1 MYAGIFRDQ
10 SGTRSSP
17 SRQQDQG
24 MVSKMKNIM
33 ENELKQLGY
42 KFVNGHYCREFG
54 CPFDDNYVKIVYTLE
69 DDIIFLEVEY
79 HHLTLF
85 DGIII
90 SKDKS
95 IVRYKDALKKVE
107 GTNVHIMVLGPKGQ
121 QIEHE
126 ETLLED

>member
-1 MYAGIFRDQ
+1 
-10 SGTRSSP
+10 
-17 SRQQDQG
+17 
-24 MVSKMKNIM
+24 MKNIM

-42 KFVNGHYCREFG
+42 KFINGHYCREFG
-54 CPFDDNYVKIVYTLE
+54 CPFDDNYVKIMYTLE
-69 DDIIFLEVEY
+69 DDIIFIEVEY

-85 DGIII
+85 GGIII

-107 GTNVHIMVLGPKGQ
+107 GTNRYFMALEYKSY

>member
-1 MYAGIFRDQ
+1 
-10 SGTRSSP
+10 
-17 SRQQDQG
+17 
-24 MVSKMKNIM
+24 MKNIM
-33 ENELKQLGY
+33 ENELKQMGY
-42 KFVNGHYCREFG
+42 KFINGHYCREFG

-107 GTNVHIMVLGPKGQ
+107 GTNKYFMALKYKSY